1 MVKTKRVGKAH
12 LSPDARKKLDDKIG
26 LGIGVL
32 LEVFLLLV
40 AVFSKPI
47 VSKIHAGFIVSQGV
61 IIPAVLLS
69 AAMWGLVEYVTPP
82 GKDIWS
88 VIDRIV
94 PSFLVG
100 AFLGGGMGY
109 LFHFGTLVIRPAYSG
124 NMYALLFL
132 ASVVIATLAILYN
145 VYWAHS
151 KGFRGQRGPHIHR
164 GHYSESANSK
174 SFRFL
179 VLVVVIILF
188 ALVAPEIGGY
198 IGHAAQTSPAAEY
211 DSQSQIANVYSL
223 KGSAIPFS
231 STSGVQTIENA
242 NTTSMY
248 IMTSLSLSDLSDVSY
263 LELNTS
269 LTNKSTII
277 MGYGSGNGT
286 DFTPVL
292 YVSQGKIQVDPEMV
306 TGPSNNYVMFE
317 VQNATIPSF
326 SISLKSFG
334 STSPIFSVIGSL
346 DFTYLLSSIA
356 ILAGS
361 FFSLGI
367 FDIEIFRNKG
377 VKSR

>member
-12 LSPDARKKLDDKIG
+12 LSSDAREKRDDKIG
-26 LGIGVL
+26 LAIGVL
-32 LEVFLLLV
+32 LEIFLLLV
-40 AVFSKPI
+40 AVFSRPI
-47 VSKIHAGFIVSQGV
+47 VSKIHAGFLVTQGV

-69 AAMWGLVEYVTPP
+69 AALWGLVEYVTPP
-82 GKDIWS
+82 GKNIWS

-124 NMYALLFL
+124 NMYAILFL
-132 ASVVIATLAILYN
+132 ASVVIAVLAILYN

-164 GHYSESANSK
+164 AHYLESANSK

-188 ALVAPEIGGY
+188 ALVAPEVGGY
-198 IGHAAQTSPAAEY
+198 IGHAAQTSPAVEY

-223 KGSAIPFS
+223 QGAAIPFA
-231 STSGVQTIENA
+231 STSGVQTIENS
-242 NTTSMY
+242 NTTTLY
-248 IMTSLSLSDLSDVSY
+248 LLTSLSLADLSDVSY
-263 LELNTS
+263 MEMTTS

-277 MGYGSGNGT
+277 MGYGTGNGT
-286 DFTPVL
+286 DFTPIL
-292 YVSQGKIQVDPEMV
+292 YVSQGKIQVEPEMV
-306 TGPSNNYVMFE
+306 TGPQKDVVMFKVE
-317 VQNATIPSF
+317 NASMPSF
-326 SISLKSFG
+326 TISLKSFG
-334 STSPIFSVIGSL
+334 STSPLFSVVGSL

-367 FDIEIFRNKG
+367 FDMEIFRNKG
-377 VKSR
+377 VRH